1 MRQKDRAIYR
11 GTAIVLCCVAL
22 AAAYVV
28 FWSLS
33 FETRTMILAAL
44 SAAYSGHVL
53 MRRRK

>member
-11 GTAIVLCCVAL
+11 GAAIALCCAAL
-22 AAAYVV
+22 AVAYVA

-44 SAAYSGHVL
+44 SAAYSGYLL
-53 MRRRK
+53 MRRGK

>member
-11 GTAIVLCCVAL
+11 GAAIALCCAEL
-22 AAAYVV
+22 AVAYVA

-44 SAAYSGHVL
+44 SAAYSGYLL
-53 MRRRK
+53 MRRGK

>member
-11 GTAIVLCCVAL
+11 GAAIALCCVAL
-22 AAAYVV
+22 AAVYVV

-44 SAAYSGHVL
+44 SAAYSGYL
-53 MRRRK
+53 LIRRGK

>member
-1 MRQKDRAIYR
+1 MTQKDRAIYR

-22 AAAYVV
+22 AAVHVV

-44 SAAYSGHVL
+44 SAAYSGYL
-53 MRRRK
+53 LIGRGK

>member
-11 GTAIVLCCVAL
+11 GTAIALCCAAL
-22 AAAYVV
+22 AVAYVA

-44 SAAYSGHVL
+44 SAAYSGYL
-53 MRRRK
+53 LIRKEK